1 MTVKFDLVWGAVT
14 VNAWDFRQV
23 GLIPYK
29 FSDLLLAGLCRCT
42 SRSAIVARKWNR
54 VSLRNNSVSEGSRSV
69 KRPRFRYLNMWQKL
83 AIGVAGAAVLAGAV
97 WFTIRQINK
106 DVVTV
111 QTAVVT
117 RQDLTS
123 VVTASGEIKPLTYTN
138 VLGEGIGKITEIV
151 VKEGDHVKKGDVLL
165 RLESIQPSADVDA
178 QRANLEAADAGIK
191 SAEASGI
198 SAEAD
203 INSRAADLEHA
214 KLEWQRGQE
223 LFKEGLVPKQ
233 DYDTRKATYDSAVA
247 ALASAQARAEQS
259 RALLGQAHSG
269 LTQNRAMLNRLTDV
283 LRKTTYTAPIE
294 GVVTYIAVRVGEN
307 VVPGIQNATGSY
319 LMTISN
325 MSVVTS
331 EVMVDETDITSVRA
345 GETADVTIDALPGK
359 YFTGKVTEVGTQAVL
374 RSSGLASTQSTTGN
388 QEAKDFK
395 VVVTLENPPEGL
407 RPGLSSTAKII
418 TAQKHSV
425 ITIPIQAFAVR
436 TKRDLEEAAKQAGR
450 KPDDSITLAAGR
462 PAQDTGPGPSST
474 SKDTEIQGIFVVRGG
489 RAEFV
494 PVATGIMGVT
504 DIEVTS
510 GVKEGDEIVTGSYKA
525 LRTLKPDARVK
536 VDNSP
541 PKITDDNRS

>member
-1 MTVKFDLVWGAVT
+1 MNT
-14 VNAWDFRQV
+14 
-23 GLIPYK
+23 
-29 FSDLLLAGLCRCT
+29 
-42 SRSAIVARKWNR
+42 
-54 VSLRNNSVSEGSRSV
+54 
-69 KRPRFRYLNMWQKL
+69 WQKIG
-83 AIGVAGAAVLAGAV
+83 IGVAGAAVLAGAV
-97 WFTIRQINK
+97 WLTIRQINK

-111 QTAVVT
+111 QTAGVT

-123 VVTASGEIKPLTYTN
+123 IVTASGEIKPLTYTN

-178 QRANLEAADAGIK
+178 QRASIESADAGVR
-191 SAEASGI
+191 SAEANRI
-198 SAEAD
+198 STEAD
-203 INSRAADLEHA
+203 IKARAADLEHA
-214 KLEWQRGQE
+214 KLEWDRGQE
-223 LFKEGLVPKQ
+223 LFKEGLIPKQ
-233 DYDTRKATYDSAVA
+233 DYDTRKATYDSAIA

-269 LTQNRAMLNRLTDV
+269 LSQNQAMLNRLRDV

-294 GVVTYIAVRVGEN
+294 GVVTYIAVRAGEN

-331 EVMVDETDITSVRA
+331 EVMVDETDITSVRL
-345 GETADVTIDALPGK
+345 GEAADVTIDALPGK
-359 YFTGKVTEVGTQAVL
+359 YFKGKVTEVGTQAVL

-395 VVVTLENPPEGL
+395 VVVTLENPPDGL
-407 RPGLSSTAKII
+407 RPGLSSTARIT
-418 TAQKHSV
+418 TAQKKGV
-425 ITIPIQAFAVR
+425 ITIPIQALAVR
-436 TKRDLEEAAKQAGR
+436 TKKDLEEAAKLAGR
-450 KPDDSITLAAGR
+450 KPDDSITLAASR
-462 PAQDTGPGPSST
+462 PAPDAGSAGPSST
-474 SKDTEIQGIFVVRGG
+474 KDTEIQGIFVVRRG

-494 PVATGIMGVT
+494 PVETGIMGVT

-510 GVKEGDEIVTGSYKA
+510 GVNEGDPIITGSYKA

-536 VDNSP
+536 IDNSP
-541 PKITDDNRS
+541 PKVTDDNRS